1 MNDWSITSVYEP
13 RPQSSTTRK
22 VKANIA
28 LLEFSKTGGNQ
39 VEPQL
44 PNTFEF
50 LWVIGIV
57 LSLLPVVTAVRVGL
71 ILRETVKIRRHL
83 VKND

>member
-1 MNDWSITSVYEP
+1 MVGDF
-13 RPQSSTTRK
+13 
-22 VKANIA
+22 
-28 LLEFSKTGGNQ
+28 LLMSGETGGNQ
-39 VEPQL
+39 MDPQL

-57 LSLLPVVTAVRVGL
+57 LSLLPVVTAVLVGL

-83 VKND
+83 EKNN